1 MAGIWTPTLAA
12 FAYLRAENF
21 KVISKQVAL
30 IAVVVSTPVAILLSG
45 MATSHADWPLIYV
58 LLSAMVVWS
67 PAVAIVVRPAWQR
80 DPPDILRT
88 PRNTARVVRC
98 GGT

>member
-1 MAGIWTPTLAA
+1 MADAIQGGRGGPPVESPPVDAPGLAA
-12 FAYLRAENF
+12 ATARPAAR
-21 KVISKQVAL
+21 SA
-30 IAVVVSTPVAILLSG
+30 SPP
-45 MATSHADWPLIYV
+45 TSHADWPLIYV

-67 PAVAIVVRPAWQR
+67 PAVAIAVLPAWPR

-98 GGT
+98 GGS